1 MAHENLL
8 KSNNRIFRLKNET
21 FQYGIYK
28 IKYILETQQNILDC
42 SQEVY
47 VIKKSTNPLKY
58 VIRIFNVCS
67 ITMVEKWWII
77 GIIRCAFK
85 NDMKKLREAGHVKFD
100 LDSQIPLGKIRNVQI
115 EVKWSRI
122 R

>member
-1 MAHENLL
+1 MAHEDRS
-8 KSNNRIFRLKNET
+8 KSNNRIFRLKSET

-28 IKYILETQQNILDC
+28 IKYILETQHNILNC

-47 VIKKSTNPLKY
+47 VIKKSTNLSKY
-58 VIRIFNVCS
+58 VIHTFNICS
-67 ITMVEKWWII
+67 ITMVKKWWII